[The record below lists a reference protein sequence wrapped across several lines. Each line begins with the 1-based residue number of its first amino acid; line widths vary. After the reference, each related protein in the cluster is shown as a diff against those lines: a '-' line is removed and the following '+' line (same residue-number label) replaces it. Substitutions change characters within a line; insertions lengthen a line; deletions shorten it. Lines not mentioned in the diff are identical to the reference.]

1 MKNKTRIL
9 YSLTLALL
17 FMFVGNLTS
26 FAEKDTFTV
35 GMEAGYPPFNW
46 TQKDDSNGAVPIKG
60 SKEFAGGYD
69 VEIAKRIADGLG
81 KELVIFKTEWD
92 GLPPAVTSGKA
103 DAIIAGMSPTEERKQ
118 TLDFSDFYYSS
129 QLTILV
135 KKDGP
140 YANATSL
147 KDFKNAKITG
157 QLNTLHYGVIDQ
169 IPDVNKQTAMTDFS
183 AMRVSLDSGK
193 IDGYVTEVPEGL
205 TAEKLN
211 PNFKMIQFDKGQGF
225 QTTAE
230 DNAIAIGMKK
240 GSPDV
245 AKVNEILAGI
255 SQDERNKIMDEAIS
269 QQPEVVNNK
278 PWYMWVVDIA
288 KDNWQMFLRGAGT
301 TLFIALIGTVVGTT
315 IGLGIG
321 VYRTIP
327 TPEKTGLRFLYKLI
341 NAIFSI
347 YIEIFRGT
355 PMIVQS
361 MVIFYGSKQLYGIDM
376 NPITAAL
383 FIVSINTGAY
393 MTEIVRGGIFAVDK
407 GQFEAASAIGM
418 THWQTMKNV
427 VIPQVF
433 RNTLPAIGN
442 EFVINIKDTSVLNV
456 IAVSELF
463 FATKTVAGANFRF
476 FETFTITCVIYFVMT
491 FTVTRILRRLEKR
504 LDGDGS
510 YAPYANQ
517 MQTSKLERKDER

>member
-1 MKNKTRIL
+1 MKTNK
-9 YSLTLALL
+9 SLFYTFLL
-17 FMFVGNLTS
+17 FISTLFTLGTTS
-26 FAEKDTFTV
+26 FAEGTFTV

-69 VEIAKRIADGLG
+69 VEIAKRIAEGLG

-118 TLDFSDFYYSS
+118 TLDFSDYYYSS

-135 KKDGP
+135 KKDSP

-147 KDFKNAKITG
+147 KDFEGAKITG

-169 IPDVNKQTAMTDFS
+169 IPGVAKQTAMTDFS

-193 IDGYVTEVPEGL
+193 IDGYVTEVPEGV

-211 PNFKMIQFDKGQGF
+211 PNFKMIPFDDGKGF
-225 QTTAE
+225 QTSAA

-240 GSPDV
+240 GSPQV
-245 AKVNEILAGI
+245 AEVNNILTDI
-255 SQDERNKIMDEAIS
+255 SQEERDQIMEDAIG

-278 PWYMWVVDIA
+278 PWYVWVKDIA
-288 KDNWQMFLRGAGT
+288 IENWPMFLRGAGT

-327 TPEKTGLRFLYKLI
+327 TPEKTGLRFLYKLV
-341 NAIFSI
+341 NALFSI
-347 YIEIFRGT
+347 YIEF
-355 PMIVQS
+355 
-361 MVIFYGSKQLYGIDM
+361 
-376 NPITAAL
+376 
-383 FIVSINTGAY
+383 
-393 MTEIVRGGIFAVDK
+393 
-407 GQFEAASAIGM
+407 
-418 THWQTMKNV
+418 
-427 VIPQVF
+427 
-433 RNTLPAIGN
+433 
-442 EFVINIKDTSVLNV
+442 SV
-456 IAVSELF
+456 
-463 FATKTVAGANFRF
+463 GHR
-476 FETFTITCVIYFVMT
+476 
-491 FTVTRILRRLEKR
+491 
-504 LDGDGS
+504 
-510 YAPYANQ
+510 
-517 MQTSKLERKDER
+517 